1 MAQVPGMRSL
11 AKMYEGR
18 PFELLGVNTDPEGEA
33 GSLAKR
39 ALELKIPMRS
49 LMDGSTSGPVTKAWG
64 VRAFPTQFLIDHK
77 GVVQGVDLSPYDLAL
92 EINRLLDLAEADA
105 D

>member
-1 MAQVPGMRSL
+1 MRSL
-11 AKMYEGR
+11 AKMYEDR

-39 ALELKIPMRS
+39 AAELKIPMHS

-64 VRAFPTQFLIDHK
+64 VKAFPTQFLIDHK
-77 GVVQGVDLSPYDLAL
+77 GIIRGIDLSPFELAK

-105 D
+105 ESE

>member
-1 MAQVPGMRSL
+1 MRSL

-18 PFELLGVNTDPEGEA
+18 PFELLGVNTDEQGGEQ
-33 GSLAKR
+33 SLAER
-39 ALELKIPMRS
+39 AEELDLPMRS
-49 LMDGSTSGPVTKAWG
+49 LMDGSTSGPATRAWG

-77 GVVQGVDLSPYDLAL
+77 GIIRGIDLSPFELAK

-105 D
+105 ETK